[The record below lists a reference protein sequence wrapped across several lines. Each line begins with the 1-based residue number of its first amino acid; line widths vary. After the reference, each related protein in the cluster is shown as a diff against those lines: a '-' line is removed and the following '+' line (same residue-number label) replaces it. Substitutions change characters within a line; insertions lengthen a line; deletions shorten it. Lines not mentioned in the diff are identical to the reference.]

1 MLEMLKSLGL
11 QITKLIWIER
21 SQINGLGVNLLQT
34 ADHLIN
40 TVHLLIIQ
48 AQVLLKDKSL
58 LIIKPEKGIIDK
70 LLPII
75 KQL

>member
-1 MLEMLKSLGL
+1 MLKSLGP

-34 ADHLIN
+34 VVHLIN
-40 TVHLLIIQ
+40 TDHLLIIQ
-48 AQVLLKDKSL
+48 AQVLPKDRL
-58 LIIKPEKGIIDK
+58 LLTIKPEKGIIDK